1 MNKATIRAFLEAFA
15 VGDAYG
21 KATEQCTRQE
31 IEARYA
37 RVDDLLR
44 PEESLTHEDLFH
56 GQVTDDT
63 EQVVYL
69 AREYARRGRITP
81 YDTAMCLLRWVNET
95 DAAGKYMGASSLNA
109 LRAIA
114 AGADVTTTGING
126 ITCGGIMRVPAAFF
140 FSREDDL
147 VQNVVSCLMPTHY
160 TSVAIEAAM
169 CYAFALQSAARGGGA
184 QAILDAA
191 CEGARIGKGYGAHK
205 RVAAAAPSCAARIRF
220 LSRVIPA
227 LGSNQAVKEFLY
239 DVIGST
245 QASWDCCACAFALF
259 IWAKEDVRLAIR
271 LATEMGGDT
280 DTIAC
285 LAAGLCTM
293 YAGGHNL
300 PEAMVGLVSEAN
312 HLDFAALAGMIADAR
327 AAWEGESEP
336 CACQPQPT

>member
-21 KATEQCTRQE
+21 KATEQCTREE
-31 IEARYA
+31 IKSRLG
-37 RVDDLLR
+37 RVDTLLT

-69 AREYARRGRITP
+69 IREYHEKGCITP
-81 YDTAMCLLRWVNET
+81 YDTAMALLRWVNET
-95 DAAGKYMGASSLNA
+95 DAANKYIGGNSLAA

-114 AGADVTTTGING
+114 AGTDVTTTGLNG
-126 ITCGGIMRVPAAFF
+126 ITCGGMMRTPAAFF
-140 FSREDDL
+140 FSKDEDL

-160 TSVAIEAAM
+160 TGVAIEAAV
-169 CYAFALQSAARGGGA
+169 CYAYALAAAAKGCDMQTILEEACKGA
-184 QAILDAA
+184 AL
-191 CEGARIGKGYGAHK
+191 GKPHGSQL

-220 LSRVIPA
+220 LNTIIP
-227 LGSNQAVKEFLY
+227 QMKDEEEVKTFLY

-245 QASWDCCACAFALF
+245 QESCDCCACAFALF
-259 IWAKEDVRLAIR
+259 MYAKEDVHLAIR

-285 LAAGLCTM
+285 LAAGLCTL
-293 YAGGHNL
+293 YAGRHNL
-300 PEAMVGLVSEAN
+300 PEEMVSLVSSAN
-312 HLDFAALAGMIADAR
+312 RLDFDELAGMVVSAR
-327 AAWEGESEP
+327 AAWEGGN
-336 CACQPQPT
+336 A